1 MSQVSAFETWFLIQK
16 EAERLV
22 AVCPDSMFFVE
33 EDAKENK
40 SSWADLASYIQV
52 ILDNHD
58 THHTTCTTHLKAYNF
73 I

>member
-33 EDAKENK
+33 EDTKENK

-52 ILDNHD
+52 IS
-58 THHTTCTTHLKAYNF
+58 
-73 I
+73 